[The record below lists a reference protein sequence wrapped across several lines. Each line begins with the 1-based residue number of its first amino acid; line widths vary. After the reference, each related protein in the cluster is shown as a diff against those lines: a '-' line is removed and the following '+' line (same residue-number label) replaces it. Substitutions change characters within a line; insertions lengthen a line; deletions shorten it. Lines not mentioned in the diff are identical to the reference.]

1 MELNPEI
8 CGNGIDD
15 DGDGDIDEYCYTLSD
30 ASASEGGVMT
40 FTLSTTTAE
49 LLSSRTF
56 NLIYVNLS
64 TSDTDF
70 IGPATVTI
78 PGLATSQTFQVT
90 AVDDDW
96 VESTQQQFAIYFT
109 ANSGEINYADSQGIG
124 TITDTDVAYV
134 TGGNYDISE
143 GGTIQFTLHPFK
155 MELIQ
160 EDNNTW
166 VWKMHTS

>member
-1 MELNPEI
+1 MTTATSGTIDITVTYRNNSGNERASDTFTIPANGIGNYSEYSFSGQVSGGGSVQNADILIINNTNGSIYIDNICLGLNPEI

-78 PGLATSQTFQVT
+78 PGLATSQTFRSLQ
-90 AVDDDW
+90 
-96 VESTQQQFAIYFT
+96 SM
-109 ANSGEINYADSQGIG
+109 
-124 TITDTDVAYV
+124 IT
-134 TGGNYDISE
+134 G
-143 GGTIQFTLHPFK
+143 
-155 MELIQ
+155 
-160 EDNNTW
+160 
-166 VWKMHTS
+166 